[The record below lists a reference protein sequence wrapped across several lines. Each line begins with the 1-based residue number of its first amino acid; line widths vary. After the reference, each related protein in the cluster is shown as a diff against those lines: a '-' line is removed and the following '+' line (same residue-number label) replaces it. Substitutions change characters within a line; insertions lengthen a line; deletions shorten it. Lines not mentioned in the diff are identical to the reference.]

1 MKKYKLTRETK
12 EVGGIKLCRIQAL
25 RDFNDVKKGDKGGWI
40 EKEEN
45 LSQEG
50 DCWVSGD
57 ARVYGNAWVS
67 GDARVSGNAW
77 VYDNAWV
84 SDNAR
89 VYDNAWVY
97 NNARVY
103 GNAWVSGNARVYG
116 NALVYDNARVYGS
129 AWVYGD
135 ARVYQLEL
143 IGGYFYHTKDKSE
156 TIEKVEQDNDE
167 TLCSDPEFG
176 EEEPKGKKVKI
187 RIADGQI
194 VEGEII
200 EGQQTN

>member
-25 RDFNDVKKGDKGGWI
+25 RDLNDVKKGDKGGWI

-77 VYDNAWV
+77 VYD
-84 SDNAR
+84 
-89 VYDNAWVY
+89 
-97 NNARVY
+97 
-103 GNAWVSGNARVYG
+103 NAWVSGNARVYG

-200 EGQQTN
+200 EDQQTN

>member
-1 MKKYKLTRETK
+1 MKYKLTRETK
-12 EVGGIKLCRIQAL
+12 EVDGIKLYRIQAL
-25 RDFNDVKKGDKGGWI
+25 RDFNGVKKGDKGGWI

-50 DCWVSGD
+50 DCWVF
-57 ARVYGNAWVS
+57 
-67 GDARVSGNAW
+67 
-77 VYDNAWV
+77 DNAEV

-89 VYDNAWVY
+89 VYGD
-97 NNARVY
+97 
-103 GNAWVSGNARVYG
+103 
-116 NALVYDNARVYGS
+116 
-129 AWVYGD
+129 AWVYGN

-167 TLCSDPEFG
+167 TLCSDPGFG

-200 EGQQTN
+200 EDQQTN

>member
-1 MKKYKLTRETK
+1 MKRYKLTRETK
-12 EVGGIKLCRIQAL
+12 EVDGIKLYRIQAL
-25 RDFNDVKKGDKGGWI
+25 RDFNGVKKGDKGGWI

-50 DCWVSGD
+50 DCWVSD
-57 ARVYGNAWVS
+57 NAEVS
-67 GDARVSGNAW
+67 DNARVSGNAW
-77 VYDNAWV
+77 VYGD
-84 SDNAR
+84 AR
-89 VYDNAWVY
+89 I
-97 NNARVY
+97 
-103 GNAWVSGNARVYG
+103 SGNARVYG
-116 NALVYDNARVYGS
+116 DARIYGNACVYGDACVYGNARVS
-129 AWVYGD
+129 GD

-167 TLCSDPEFG
+167 TLCSDPGFG

-200 EGQQTN
+200 EDQQTN